1 MSCCHGNDTKT
12 REGEKITNSKCK
24 IKRQLL
30 TGVTLK
36 TKRPLTPKD
45 IADLEY
51 ARLEALVP
59 SGRILGRICIAETN
73 AHTTAEADRVIESMR
88 AEVVGRNDT
97 NHGIDLYIMSNPRLA
112 KIISTQV
119 YGAYCG
125 VIHGEELHN

>member
-45 IADLEY
+45 IADLEAEY
-51 ARLEALVP
+51 ARLGALVL

-73 AHTTAEADRVIESMR
+73 AHTTAEADRVIESLR
-88 AEVVGRNDT
+88 AEVLGRNDT
-97 NHGIDLYIMSNPRLA
+97 NHGIVLYIRSNPRLV
-112 KIISTQV
+112 KMISTQV

-125 VIHGEELHN
+125 VKH

>member
-45 IADLEY
+45 IADLEADY

-59 SGRILGRICIAETN
+59 SGRILGRIRSSAQASAEFRLGDFVE
-73 AHTTAEADRVIESMR
+73 EARGVLVMVVNRES
-88 AEVVGRNDT
+88 T
-97 NHGIDLYIMSNPRLA
+97 
-112 KIISTQV
+112 
-119 YGAYCG
+119 
-125 VIHGEELHN
+125 